1 MKFLKK
7 QMDKLDIVYYMGVLI
22 LTSGV
27 IAIMYFRFREY
38 DEIDIKE
45 HIVIITIYIVLL
57 VLAIILWRL
66 LFDML
71 NGIEDKLNIDNSKY
85 ERMLNG

>member
-27 IAIMYFRFREY
+27 VAIMYFRFREY
-38 DEIDIKE
+38 DEIDIKK
-45 HIVIITIYIVLL
+45 HIVMITIYIILL
-57 VLAIILWRL
+57 VLAIILWKI

-71 NGIEDKLNIDNSKY
+71 NGIEDKINIDNSKY
-85 ERMLNG
+85 ERILNG

>member
-22 LTSGV
+22 LTSGA
-27 IAIMYFRFREY
+27 IAIMYFKFREY
-38 DEIDIKE
+38 DEIDIKD
-45 HIVIITIYIVLL
+45 HIVMITIYIVLL
-57 VLAIILWRL
+57 VFAIILWRL

>member
-38 DEIDIKE
+38 DEIDIKK
-45 HIVIITIYIVLL
+45 HIVMITIYIVLL

-71 NGIEDKLNIDNSKY
+71 NGIEDKINIDNSKY
-85 ERMLNG
+85 ERILNG